1 MSRLARKMQ
10 MLRVARGRSFDPDQH
25 FIEAALRGRTS
36 RKVRAHLRRLEPMV
50 LTTPRW
56 SKPQIFLEELA
67 LDLAVG
73 EPAIGCRTV
82 SFRPLKGRRAP
93 EAWHFVLQ
101 VLSQLSSDEW
111 NERPVPMVAG
121 RRGFRTLALDLL
133 MSAQERFAERG
144 AAVALL
150 GHGAEYLPIE
160 ALEDLSR
167 VWSDFVRW
175 YPSERKTTMLLAAA
189 IDVPSLVLEDA
200 ARVPLA
206 DYGEAEAAAAIVGRA
221 GMVARTPLESAARFS
236 GGIPAVVDALGN
248 GSRSD
253 GVPRTRDGLIKS
265 MGPLA
270 EEIRSAVDIVRA
282 DTWMSCRLD
291 DLLSGEPL
299 TEEPEVDER
308 LMLAGLLRRVRLP
321 GEDRV
326 MLRAPAI
333 ASVVH

>member
-1 MSRLARKMQ
+1 MSRLARRMQ

-25 FIEAALRGRTS
+25 FIEAALRGRTA
-36 RKVRAHLRRLEPMV
+36 RKVRTHLRRLEPMV

-56 SKPQIFLEELA
+56 SKPQTFLEELA

-73 EPAIGCRTV
+73 EPAISCRTV

-101 VLSQLSSDEW
+101 ILSQLCSDEW
-111 NERPVPMVAG
+111 SDRPVPMVAG
-121 RRGFRTLALDLL
+121 RNGFRTLALDLL
-133 MSAQERFAERG
+133 MDAQERFSERG
-144 AAVALL
+144 SAVALL

-175 YPSERKTTMLLAAA
+175 YPTERRTTMLLAAA

-206 DYGEAEAAAAIVGRA
+206 DYGEAEAAAAIVGRSGLA
-221 GMVARTPLESAARFS
+221 ERTPLESAARFS
-236 GGIPAVVDALGN
+236 GGIPAIVDAVAT
-248 GSRSD
+248 GSTG
-253 GVPRTRDGLIKS
+253 GVPRTRDGLVKA
-265 MGPLA
+265 MGPLTD
-270 EEIRSAVDIVRA
+270 EIRSAVDIVRA

-299 TEEPEVDER
+299 TEEPEVDDR
-308 LMLAGLLRRVRLP
+308 LMMAGLLRRVRLP

-333 ASVVH
+333 ATLVN

>member
-1 MSRLARKMQ
+1 MSRLARRMQ
-10 MLRVARGRSFDPDQH
+10 MLRVARRDSFDPDQH
-25 FIEAALRGRTS
+25 FIEAALRGRTA
-36 RKVRAHLRRLEPMV
+36 RKVRTHLRRLEPMI

-56 SKPQIFLEELA
+56 SKPQTFLEELA

-73 EPAIGCRTV
+73 EPAVGCRTV

-101 VLSQLSSDEW
+101 ILSQLCSDEW
-111 NERPVPMVAG
+111 NDRPVPMVAG
-121 RRGFRTLALDLL
+121 RHGFRTLALDLL
-133 MSAQERFAERG
+133 MNAQDRFEERG

-160 ALEDLSR
+160 TLEDLSR
-167 VWSDFVRW
+167 IWSDFVRW
-175 YPSERKTTMLLAAA
+175 YPANRKTTMLLAAA
-189 IDVPSLVLEDA
+189 VDVPSLVLEDA

-206 DYGEAEAAAAIVGRA
+206 DYGEAEAAAAIVGRS
-221 GMVARTPLESAARFS
+221 GITERTPLESAARFS
-236 GGIPAVVDALGN
+236 GGIPAVVDALGDDAR
-248 GSRSD
+248 G
-253 GVPRTRDGLIKS
+253 GGMPRTRDGLVKS

-270 EEIRSAVDIVRA
+270 QEIRSAVDIVRS

-299 TEEPEVDER
+299 SIEPEVDER
-308 LMLAGLLRRVRLP
+308 LMMAGLLRRVRLP